1 MADTLNKVEVSVM
14 IKGTGILIT
23 AIGISEVFKTIW
35 AIFMIDMARRSKTR
49 MTEVTA
55 TILAREVGK
64 GMIAGMKRE
73 ALIAVSIT
81 SLMFWIWVVAKG
93 EICQS
98 GIRLE

>member
-1 MADTLNKVEVSVM
+1 MGNLHGRNRETQQ
-14 IKGTGILIT
+14 
-23 AIGISEVFKTIW
+23 
-35 AIFMIDMARRSKTR
+35 TR
-49 MTEVTA
+49 ITEVTA

-64 GMIAGMKRE
+64 GMVIVGMKKE